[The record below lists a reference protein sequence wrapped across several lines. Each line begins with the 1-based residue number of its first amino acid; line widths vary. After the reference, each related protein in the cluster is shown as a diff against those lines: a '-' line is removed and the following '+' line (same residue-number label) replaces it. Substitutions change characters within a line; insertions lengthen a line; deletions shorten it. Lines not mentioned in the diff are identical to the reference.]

1 MNQTEL
7 LQQLQQKAQRRKLLA
22 CSLEELQA
30 QAAAAHHRTLECKA
44 VLELEQAD
52 VDKLQRG
59 GMSAF
64 LFKTFGKMEE
74 KLDKEQLE
82 VRQAESQ
89 MADALRAAE
98 EAQVRLQRA
107 QEELESLCDAETQY
121 ISALEQ
127 AITAAASEEER
138 TTLKK
143 RLLDQLETSK
153 ADVQAVQCA
162 LDAAWQ
168 ALEHAGSFRARSMS
182 GGNTVGSIAKI
193 QALDDAQQAMEA
205 LARVLR
211 GCGILWTEGKREA
224 PASITE
230 SDGSVFADVT
240 AGNRLGEAK
249 TYVRQLRAQAG
260 ETLAKLEQQA
270 DNARKE
276 TL

>member
-1 MNQTEL
+1 M
-7 LQQLQQKAQRRKLLA
+7 
-22 CSLEELQA
+22 LEREA
-30 QAAAAHHRTLECKA
+30 TLK
-44 VLELEQAD
+44 LEQAD
-52 VDKLQRG
+52 TDKLQRG
-59 GMSAF
+59 GLSAF
-64 LFKTFGKMEE
+64 LLKTFGKMEE

-89 MADALRAAE
+89 LADALRAAD
-98 EAQVRLQRA
+98 EAQGQLQRA

-127 AITAAASEEER
+127 AIAAAVSEEER

-143 RLLDQLETSK
+143 YLLNQLEASK
-153 ADVQAVQCA
+153 ADVQAVQSA

-168 ALEHAGSFRARSMS
+168 ALEHAGSFRTRSMS
-182 GGNTVGSIAKI
+182 NGNAVGSIAKI

-211 GCGILWTEGKREA
+211 SCGILWAEGRREA

-230 SDGSVFADVT
+230 SDGSVFAEVT

-249 TYVRQLRAQAG
+249 TYVRQLRVQAG
-260 ETLAKLEQQA
+260 ETLARLEQQM
-270 DNARKE
+270 NTERKE
-276 TL
+276 IL

>member
-1 MNQTEL
+1 MNQNEL
-7 LQQLQQKAQRRKLLA
+7 LQVLQKKAQRRKTLA

-30 QAAAAHHRTLECKA
+30 QAAAAHHRALEREAALK
-44 VLELEQAD
+44 LEQAD
-52 VDKLQRG
+52 VDKLQHG
-59 GMSAF
+59 GLSSF

-89 MADALRAAE
+89 LADALRAAD
-98 EAQVRLQRA
+98 EAQGRLQRA
-107 QEELESLCDAETQY
+107 QQELENLCDAETQY

-127 AITAAASEEER
+127 AIAAAVSEEER
-138 TTLKK
+138 TTLEKH
-143 RLLDQLETSK
+143 LLNQLEASK

-162 LDAAWQ
+162 LDAAWE

-182 GGNTVGSIAKI
+182 GGNAVGSIAKI
-193 QALDDAQQAMEA
+193 QALDDARQAMEA

-211 GCGILWTEGKREA
+211 SCGILWTEGRREA

-230 SDGSVFADVT
+230 SDGSAFAEVT

-260 ETLAKLEQQA
+260 ENLARLEQQIST
-270 DNARKE
+270 ARKE